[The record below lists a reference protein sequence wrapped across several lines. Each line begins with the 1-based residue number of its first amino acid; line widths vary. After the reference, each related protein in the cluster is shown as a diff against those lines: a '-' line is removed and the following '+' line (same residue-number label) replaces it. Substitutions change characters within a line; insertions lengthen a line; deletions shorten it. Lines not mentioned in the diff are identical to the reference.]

1 MSQQVSDVPSLST
14 CDNGFILDP
23 TAPYFDPSP
32 EWMALFD
39 DTFHS
44 SQTTSE
50 DMQQKIIQL
59 ENKVQS
65 LRGDV
70 DTLENWIKRIYSFL
84 VLKPVMMN
92 TENGGGI
99 QKHANQD
106 MES

>member
-59 ENKVQS
+59 EKYA
-65 LRGDV
+65 
-70 DTLENWIKRIYSFL
+70 IL
-84 VLKPVMMN
+84 VRL
-92 TENGGGI
+92 
-99 QKHANQD
+99 
-106 MES
+106 